1 MIQNKFILDFLHDL
15 VANNNRDW
23 FAANKERYQAALAAF
38 REEVAWFIARI
49 GEFDERV
56 KYLTPEDCL
65 FRIYRDV
72 RFSPN
77 KLPYKNHFGAYICPN
92 GGRKSLLSGYY
103 LHFQPDGS
111 FLSGGIYAP
120 QPAALKQLRQ
130 SIEVNYQELLDITS
144 KQSFKKAFDGIV
156 SPEVLK
162 RVPTGFSSDS
172 PAVDWLKYKH
182 FIVQH
187 PLDEANLLAPD
198 FGEQALAIFRAMK
211 PFNDFCNEAIEP

>member
-1 MIQNKFILDFLHDL
+1 MIQNQLIIDFLRDL

-23 FAANKERYQAALAAF
+23 FAANKERYQTTLDAF

-56 KYLTPEDCL
+56 KYLTPEECL
-65 FRIYRDV
+65 FRIYRDI

-103 LHFQPDGS
+103 LHLQPDGS
-111 FLSGGIYAP
+111 FLSGGIYCP
-120 QPAALKQLRQ
+120 QPAALKQLRE
-130 SIEVNYQELLDITS
+130 SIELNYHELAAIANE
-144 KQSFKKAFDGIV
+144 KPFKKAFDGIV

-162 RVPTGFSSDS
+162 RVPTGFSPDS
-172 PAVDWLKYKH
+172 PAAEWLKYKH
-182 FIVQH
+182 FIVEH
-187 PLDEANLLAPD
+187 PLTEAELVAAD
-198 FGEQALAIFRAMK
+198 FREKALDVFRAMK
-211 PFNDFCNEAIEP
+211 PFNDFCNESLER